1 MPVAIVVNL
10 CGFRIFQKYESIH
23 DFARERLEFIRDADL
38 NSLDLEVVADDTGKM
53 LTRFLSIMSDE
64 RKKAFYQ
71 KENIPHEC
79 LDTLAFS
86 RKIIR
91 ERIATMHEFFT
102 RTLAPAVILIHELAN
117 RGVYS
122 LINLKYGPELVKRV
136 HAHELFTIEIEG
148 YKPNDSPNIISHGL
162 STWNLQLW
170 RDADME
176 YPPYV
181 HEMEALKIKIRECP
195 CGEKGKNKCS
205 RCEGIYYCCREHQ
218 REHWKEHKQLC
229 VPIGEKK

>member
-10 CGFRIFQKYESIH
+10 AGFRIFQKYESIH
-23 DFARERLEFIRDADL
+23 DFARHRLEFIRDSDF
-38 NSLDLEVVADDTGKM
+38 NSLDLDIVADDTGKM
-53 LTRFLSIMSDE
+53 LTMILSLMSDE

-71 KENIPHEC
+71 KENIPDEC

-86 RKIIR
+86 RKIVR
-91 ERIATMHEFFT
+91 EENGAMREFFA
-102 RTLAPAVILIHELAN
+102 RRFAMAVIAIDELAK

-136 HAHELFTIEIEG
+136 HAHELFTIEIDG

-162 STWNLQLW
+162 STWNHQLW

-181 HEMEALKIKIRECP
+181 HAMEELKIKIRECP

-205 RCEGIYYCCREHQ
+205 RCEGIYYCCLEHQ

-229 VPIGEKK
+229 LPIREKK